1 MRYFFLIML
10 LVYCLTLNCIS
21 TQDLT
26 LHIRFLLKLNR
37 FFGLVLFIDSA
48 IDSLFDSDFRKH
60 TFTLK
65 NVFEKKLGV

>member
-1 MRYFFLIML
+1 MRYFFLIVL

-26 LHIRFLLKLNR
+26 LQIRFLLKLNR

-48 IDSLFDSDFRKH
+48 INSLFDSDFRKY

-65 NVFEKKLGV
+65 SVFEKKLGV